1 MCRADAR
8 TSDLRTAVA
17 PGFKVGGYPHWSQ
30 EPQVPCCTCGKE
42 MDYLLAIDS
51 SEFDGGTYECWLP
64 DSEQHVWQAAYE
76 ARSQVRCAAGLM
88 LGDMGQINLFVCRA
102 CIPWKY
108 RWVFQ
113 CS

>member
-51 SEFDGGTYECWLP
+51 SEFDGGTYERGCQTP
-64 DSEQHVWQAAYE
+64 NNMYGKRPTRRAA
-76 ARSQVRCAAGLM
+76 RCDVPPG
-88 LGDMGQINLFVCRA
+88 
-102 CIPWKY
+102 
-108 RWVFQ
+108 
-113 CS
+113 